1 MMIMKKSIA
10 LFSVVTCSV
19 LASYGWLSYT
29 DTPARV
35 VTSTPVAGPDTTASI
50 TINSIN
56 TLPEHGLGFA
66 QGALSTAE
74 NATGS
79 AFDSV
84 AAEAFVERLRNY
96 STGLLST
103 EDKRAMEQAA
113 REWNA
118 SPRGQALL
126 VDTFFAS
133 EEPELAASI
142 HNLIL
147 DADLKDPTLI
157 VNLISRDATEH
168 NTQFKTRIIDLIAD
182 LNALNDVP
190 YITDIDDYLNQLAN
204 HPDAALREAARNQ
217 QVWYSA
223 HQSKEP
229 PAINT
234 HYLLDP
240 SPNVRR
246 EMYDLIEA
254 RLEDPN
260 FIGHEDIALSLL
272 SLKRANYLE
281 ISQQEE
287 DRLTYLLKKLDVS
300 GVN

>member
-1 MMIMKKSIA
+1 MIMKKSMA
-10 LFSVVTCSV
+10 LFSVVTCGV
-19 LASYGWLSYT
+19 LASYGWLSSP
-29 DTPARV
+29 DAPARALASAPLANPV
-35 VTSTPVAGPDTTASI
+35 PNTSTTV
-50 TINSIN
+50 NSIHTAPVRGN
-56 TLPEHGLGFA
+56 GLA
-66 QGALSTAE
+66 QRPLSTAE
-74 NATGS
+74 NLSAS

-84 AAEAFVERLRNY
+84 AAEAFLERLRNY

-103 EDKRAMEQAA
+103 DEKHAVEQSA
-113 REWNA
+113 REWNTSQA
-118 SPRGQALL
+118 GQAFL

-133 EEPELAASI
+133 EDPALATSM

-157 VNLISRDATEH
+157 VSLITRDATEQ
-168 NTQFKTRIIDLIAD
+168 NTQFKERIIDLIAD
-182 LNALNDVP
+182 LNALNEVP
-190 YITDIDDYLNQLAN
+190 YVAEIDDYLNQLAD
-204 HPDAALREAARNQ
+204 HPEAALREAARSQ

-234 HYLLDP
+234 HHLLDP

-254 RLEDPN
+254 RLADPN

-272 SLKRANYLE
+272 SLKSADYLE

-287 DRLTYLLKKLDVS
+287 ERLAYLLQKLDVN
-300 GVN
+300 GLN